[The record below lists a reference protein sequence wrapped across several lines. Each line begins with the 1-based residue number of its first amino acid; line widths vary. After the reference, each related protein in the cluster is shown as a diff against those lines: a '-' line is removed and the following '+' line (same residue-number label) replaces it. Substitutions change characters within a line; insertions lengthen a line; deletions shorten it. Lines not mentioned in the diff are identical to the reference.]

1 MINRIETY
9 ICNLLL
15 EEMKDLFRS
24 NPVIKQIDMKYLE
37 DGDYIT
43 RSINLT
49 IEKKIECPDGQIM
62 VVDEQKDI
70 SNYSN
75 RTPTEKNFAESIERA
90 DEYMK
95 VVFGNYPILCL
106 IESTDFLRKRN
117 LSMQLMLQPL

>member
-9 ICNLLL
+9 ICDLLS
-15 EEMKDLFRS
+15 EEIKDLFKS
-24 NPVIKQIDMKYLE
+24 NPSIKQIDMKYLE
-37 DGDYIT
+37 DGDYVT

-70 SNYSN
+70 STYSN
-75 RTPTEKNFAESIERA
+75 RTPIEKNFAESIKAA

-95 VVFGNYPILCL
+95 VVFGNYHITMNRED
-106 IESTDFLRKRN
+106 ESFEAKYV
-117 LSMQLMLQPL
+117 